1 MRITNIIIFSFS
13 LIIISITEVQSQT
26 LWNGVGHIPAYNQV
40 TWNVAGLLQDMSSVE
55 PKLVIPN

>member
-40 TWNVAGLLQDMSSVE
+40 TWNVAGL
-55 PKLVIPN
+55 